1 MDEIQEQPPPK
12 KINKT
17 DDKQYFNK
25 YYHEHLA
32 QKVECE
38 LCNCLVSK
46 AKLKRHQTTNKC
58 KNKCMATTTSNKP
71 PTFYVLKLEP
81 KIDADENGSRF
92 TLEGVFRDS

>member
-17 DDKQYFNK
+17 DDKEYFNK

-58 KNKCMATTTSNKP
+58 KKIYMPSNKP
-71 PTFYVLKLEP
+71 PTFYVLKMEP
-81 KIDADENGSRF
+81 NFDADENDSRF
-92 TLEGVFRDS
+92 TLEGVFRNT